1 MRYAAFLRGINVG
14 GRRPVKMDGV
24 RAAFAE
30 MGFQNAR
37 TIQASGNVLFDAP
50 DQDDAP
56 GLQALEE
63 QIAAGLTQAFGYRM
77 SVMVRRLADLETL
90 IAADPFAGVPV
101 TSETRL
107 YVSFLSAPSAAPT
120 VPADERTALVQV
132 TEGEA
137 LTAIALAPGWGTTEM
152 MAWLAKA
159 FGPDITTR
167 NWNTILK
174 IIEA

>member
-90 IAADPFAGVPV
+90 IAADPFAGI
-101 TSETRL
+101 S
-107 YVSFLSAPSAAPT
+107 
-120 VPADERTALVQV
+120 
-132 TEGEA
+132 
-137 LTAIALAPGWGTTEM
+137 
-152 MAWLAKA
+152 
-159 FGPDITTR
+159 
-167 NWNTILK
+167 
-174 IIEA
+174 